1 MEVLIT
7 SSDFVNN
14 VTITTDIGIC
24 GDDLQE
30 LKRRNMRVGLPLL
43 RDDFV
48 CSFLTDF
55 PKALQRDN
63 VVYGYG
69 TSAALFAD
77 KLDLARYI
85 CMLIVDSLIDK
96 LSNIYGEMVY
106 CSVGLIEFAP
116 RLANRSVNSHVN

>member
-30 LKRRNMRVGLPLL
+30 LKRRNM
-43 RDDFV
+43 DDFV

-63 VVYGYG
+63 VV
-69 TSAALFAD
+69 
-77 KLDLARYI
+77 
-85 CMLIVDSLIDK
+85 
-96 LSNIYGEMVY
+96 
-106 CSVGLIEFAP
+106 
-116 RLANRSVNSHVN
+116 